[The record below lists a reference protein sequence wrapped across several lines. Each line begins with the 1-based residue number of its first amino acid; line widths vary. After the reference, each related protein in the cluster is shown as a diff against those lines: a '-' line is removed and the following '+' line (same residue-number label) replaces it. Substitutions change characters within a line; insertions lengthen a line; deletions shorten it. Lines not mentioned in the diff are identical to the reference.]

1 MNEAPKAV
9 LDASAL
15 VALVLKERGADTV
28 ERIVR
33 AGVGTTTPTG
43 MAEAMITC
51 ERKGYRRPRV
61 ELYDDLLEVGLQVE
75 PLVEGD
81 ALEMAF
87 LLARSDDLR
96 DDERI
101 GRLSLGDA
109 ACLAVA
115 HRLGLPAVV
124 SDGTWELL
132 GVAGLQ
138 VRPFR

>member
-1 MNEAPKAV
+1 M

-15 VALVLKERGADTV
+15 VALVLKERGGDTV

-33 AGVGTTTPTG
+33 AGVATTTPTG
-43 MAEAMITC
+43 LAEALITC

-75 PLVEGD
+75 PHVEDD

-87 LLARSDDLR
+87 LLAWSDELR
-96 DDERI
+96 DDVRV
-101 GRLSLGDA
+101 GWLSLGDA

-115 HRLGLPAVV
+115 HRLDLPAVV
-124 SDGTWELL
+124 SDGTGELL